1 MVEYHLL
8 EAGSL
13 SPFLPFFS
21 PEQQIGLRSGRLTAA
36 GAVEDGAAVGAAA
49 FQKVGTEARLDYI
62 AVSPDFQRR
71 GIATGLLS
79 YLRTVL
85 PLLDC
90 DTLWAD
96 LVHELGPDSPV
107 ACLLASLGAQAEQGP
122 AVISCPVS
130 ALLTSPMLSPL
141 LEKELPG
148 VLPLKD
154 VPPLCLREC
163 RTLLQHAGI
172 TAAPLDW
179 ELFDPDLSFCGL
191 NAHQEIDSCVCT
203 LRQAQDISV
212 EWIYAAPGGTK
223 QLIFSVVALLQTARA
238 QLPPDARFS
247 AVLLHPR
254 LNDLLVRLAGDAV
267 TYRYATHWTWDL
279 LADIEPG

>member
-1 MVEYHLL
+1 MTEYHLL
-8 EAGSL
+8 DAASL
-13 SPFLPFFS
+13 PPFLPFFS
-21 PEQQIGLRSGRLTAA
+21 SEWQAGLRSGLLTAA
-36 GAVEDGAAVGAAA
+36 GAVEDGVAVGAAA
-49 FQKVGTEARLDYI
+49 FQRIGADARLDYI
-62 AVSPDFQRR
+62 AVSPDFQRQ

-90 DTLWAD
+90 DTLWTD
-96 LVHELGPDSPV
+96 LVHELGPDSPG
-107 ACLLASLGAQAEQGP
+107 ARLLASLGAQAEQGP

-141 LEKELPG
+141 LEKEFPS
-148 VLPLKD
+148 VLPLRD
-154 VPPLCLREC
+154 VPLLCLREC
-163 RTLLQHAGI
+163 QSLLHHTGI

-179 ELFDPDLSFCGL
+179 ETFDPDLSFCGL
-191 NAHQEIDSCVCT
+191 NAQQEIDSCVCT

-212 EWIYAAPGGTK
+212 EWIYAAPGRTK
-223 QLIFSVVALLQTARA
+223 QLIFSVVALLQTART

-254 LNDLLVRLAGDAV
+254 LNDLLVHLAGDAV
-267 TYRYATHWTWDL
+267 TYRYATRWTWDL
-279 LADIEPG
+279 LADIEPE